1 VVWLEE
7 SELVETTI
15 YKVISEMFNKLFLL
29 FMLPVII
36 RLLPR
41 DEIGVIG
48 IVAGYVA
55 IIAVGNVC
63 PENILIRNFFKVRYR
78 HFKLSSYLNFSL
90 VKFGLMAAA
99 TLVITLFMPTP
110 TLRTAMFLQA
120 GIIFFGGL
128 TAFFNFIYYVQLKQK
143 FVTAIQIVS
152 QLVGIGVA
160 FYLMMAHQS
169 VIFYYTGLL
178 VVSLMTVA
186 FFLAVVG
193 KEFDYAG
200 FRVDM
205 QRQKEIIITSLT
217 EFSFWNYLTGFVTNI
232 MYTIS
237 PAILSIFAGMG
248 DVGNLTICVLIT
260 DFYFI
265 VPMIVQGTGTIA
277 LSNLRKRS
285 LVHHLM
291 RYQLMISLVTLLGFL
306 MLGNPVLLW
315 LSGREEYLVYAST
328 FIMMVFATPLN
339 TVRPMLSKIVA
350 RYDMKNAFVKLFLPT
365 LIFNVGSLVVLSSA
379 YGFQGAVWGNSL
391 SYLFFATM
399 IVLFYR
405 FGD

>member
-1 VVWLEE
+1 VDE

-41 DEIGVIG
+41 DEVGVIG
-48 IVAGYVA
+48 IVAGYIA
-55 IIAVGNVC
+55 LIAVGNIC

-90 VKFGLMAAA
+90 VKFGLMAIA
-99 TLVITLFMPTP
+99 TLIIALFMPTP
-110 TLRTAMFLQA
+110 TLKTAMFLQA

-128 TAFFNFIYYVQLKQK
+128 SAFFNFVYYVQLKQK
-143 FVTAIQIVS
+143 LVTVIQVISQIV
-152 QLVGIGVA
+152 GIAVA
-160 FYLMMAHQS
+160 FYLMTAHQS
-169 VIFYYTGLL
+169 VIFYYIGLFL
-178 VVSLMTVA
+178 VSLMTVA
-186 FFLAVVG
+186 LFISFIR
-193 KEFDYAG
+193 KDFDYTG
-200 FRVDM
+200 FRVDI

-237 PAILSIFAGMG
+237 PAILAIFSGMG

-265 VPMIVQGTGTIA
+265 VPMIVQGTSTIA

-285 LVHHLM
+285 LVRHLM
-291 RYQLMISLVTLLGFL
+291 KYQFTISLITLLGFL
-306 MLGNPVLLW
+306 ILGNPVLLW
-315 LSGREEYLVYAST
+315 ISGKEESIVYTST
-328 FIMMVFATPLN
+328 FMMLIFATTLN
-339 TVRPMLSKIVA
+339 VVRPLLSKIVA
-350 RYDMKNAFVKLFLPT
+350 RYDMKKAFIKLFLPT
-365 LIFNVGSLVVLSSA
+365 LIFNVGSLLYLSSA

-391 SYLFFATM
+391 SYLFFAIM
-399 IVLFYR
+399 IVIFYK